1 MKRLTTLAT
10 VATLLVAAF
19 DAPAFFRN
27 DRIQQR
33 ESAEASGPA
42 GMPAPRILLAA
53 ATIQA
58 VTCALVIRWTE
69 RTLPADRVSIYYS
82 GAAECRGLWRNAL
95 LAAGPIVSVP
105 PAGTAPA
112 VVPIPFDEC
121 AIHVH
126 FSPATVNAP
135 TVTYTGAGVCILNPE
150 AARISALR
158 VMPVAPDL

>member
-1 MKRLTTLAT
+1 MKRLALAI
-10 VATLLVAAF
+10 AALLVITLDAA
-19 DAPAFFRN
+19 AFFRN
-27 DRIQQR
+27 DRMIQQR
-33 ESAEASGPA
+33 EPSEANRPETA
-42 GMPAPRILLAA
+42 APRILLAA
-53 ATIQA
+53 ATIQS

-82 GAAECRGLWRNAL
+82 GAPECRGLWRSAL
-95 LAAGPIVSVP
+95 LAAGPVVNVP
-105 PAGTAPA
+105 PAGAEPT

-135 TVTYTGAGVCILNPE
+135 TVTYTGTGACILNPE

-158 VMPVAPDL
+158 AMPVAPDL